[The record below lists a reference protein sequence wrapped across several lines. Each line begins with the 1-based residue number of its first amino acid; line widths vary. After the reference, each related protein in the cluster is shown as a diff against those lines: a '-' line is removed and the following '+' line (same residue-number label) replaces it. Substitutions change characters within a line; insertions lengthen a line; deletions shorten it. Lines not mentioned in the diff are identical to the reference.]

1 MMKSTKEEKSFCG
14 LYCCAKYYILQY
26 YM

>member
-1 MMKSTKEEKSFCG
+1 MMKSTKEDTSFCG
-14 LYCCAKYYILQY
+14 LYCYAKYYILQY